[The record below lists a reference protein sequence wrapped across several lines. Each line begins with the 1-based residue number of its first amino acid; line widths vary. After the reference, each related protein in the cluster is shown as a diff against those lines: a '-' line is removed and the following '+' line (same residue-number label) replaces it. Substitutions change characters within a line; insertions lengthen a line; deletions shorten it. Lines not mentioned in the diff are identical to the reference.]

1 MKEKNQRRGFEH
13 QPDRWIDEKEA
24 SAITGMSLAW
34 FQRARW
40 AGNGIPYVKISRAVR
55 YKLADILQWMN
66 DRRITSTSQDKVG
79 ARP

>member
-1 MKEKNQRRGFEH
+1 MKEQNQRRDFEL

-40 AGNGIPYVKISRAVR
+40 AGDGIPYAKISRAVR
-55 YKLADILQWMN
+55 YKIADVQRWM
-66 DRRITSTSQDKVG
+66 DERRVTSTSQDK
-79 ARP
+79 A